1 MILKRILS
9 AALVL
14 SLALLAPSPSGA
26 KVYIDINAA
35 SIKRVPVAV
44 PVLKTSADYR
54 PGRTSDEP
62 QAVIAETL
70 RRDLDFVG
78 VFEVLDPKKYLEDPQ
93 TAEMVPTTESFSS
106 WYVSGAEL
114 LVKGQVDQ
122 EGEELVVDLFA
133 YDVFRREFLFG
144 KRYRGGRDTVGNMAH
159 MFANAM
165 LEKFTGKAGP
175 FGSEIAYV
183 SQKGNAKEIVRS
195 KLNESGPPIPVTN
208 NGSLNLHPAW
218 SRNNRSI
225 YLSSYFGGVPDL
237 CRVNLGEGV
246 LRYVYKGEGL
256 DMPGEES
263 PDGRTLSFASSSGG
277 NTDIYTLDLRTRN
290 VTRLTSGNSINVSP
304 TWSPDGK
311 KLAFVS
317 DRKGSPN
324 IFVMDAGGSEEPKRI
339 TFSGAHNGDPAWSPD
354 GEKIAF
360 SGMDEKGVFQVFITD
375 PEGGK
380 ISQATFGSYDTLEP
394 SWSPDG
400 RFLAVT
406 SRKDGDEG
414 VYVLRVGSSAM
425 RRVSPV
431 GVKASQPSW
440 SYGDPTKN

>member
-1 MILKRILS
+1 MLTKKLATGALLIAMALLS
-9 AALVL
+9 PVL
-14 SLALLAPSPSGA
+14 SRA

-35 SIKRVPVAV
+35 SFKRVPVAV
-44 PVLKTSADYR
+44 PVLKTTANFR
-54 PGRTSDEP
+54 KPVGIADEP
-62 QAVIAETL
+62 QALIAETL

-78 VFEVLDPKKYLEDPQ
+78 VFEVLDTAKYLEDPQ

-144 KRYRGGRDTVGNMAH
+144 KRYRGGRETVGNMAH

-183 SQKGNAKEIVRS
+183 VQKGDAKEIVRS

-208 NGSLNLHPAW
+208 NGSLNLHPVWA
-218 SRNNRSI
+218 RNNRSI
-225 YLSSYFGGVPDL
+225 YLTSYFGGGPDL
-237 CRVNLGEGV
+237 CRVSIGEGV
-246 LRYVYKGEGL
+246 LRYVYKGDGL
-256 DMPGEES
+256 DMPGEET
-263 PDGRTLSFASSSGG
+263 PDGRVLSFASSSGG
-277 NTDIYTLDLRTRN
+277 NTDIFTLDLRTRN
-290 VTRLTSGNSINVSP
+290 MTRLTTGNSINVSP

-311 KLAFVS
+311 RIAFVS

-324 IFVMDAGGSEEPKRI
+324 IFVMVPGDDEPKRI
-339 TFSGAHNGDPAWSPD
+339 TFSGAHNGDPSWSPD
-354 GEKIAF
+354 GENIAF

-406 SRKDGDEG
+406 SRKDGEEA

-431 GVKASQPSW
+431 GMRASQPSW
-440 SYGDPTKN
+440 SYGDTAKN